1 MIYTQFP
8 MHGLPFSKD
17 NSINN
22 LIESENDSPID
33 CKIRAP

>member
-1 MIYTQFP
+1 MVGVT
-8 MHGLPFSKD
+8 FSKD

-22 LIESENDSPID
+22 LIESDNDSPTD